1 MNLTETDYKVL
12 RLLKRKGALDLT
24 AIRSSLPKA
33 SVSEQRLRQLS
44 VPPYFYPGHP
54 EAMEDKRLLAREEV
68 NGVTRYS
75 LTRLGRAALRERDG
89 NPWPKIALAFFV
101 PLLVSIL
108 SMTAERWL
116 IPMLPEIPR
125 ILRDL
130 IATIAH
136 VFSRP

>member
-33 SVSEQRLRQLS
+33 SVSGQRLRQLS

-75 LTRLGRAALRERDG
+75 LAPLGAQVLRDRKRERRDRLWDKLWLPTLVTILG
-89 NPWPKIALAFFV
+89 GLILYVLQRFL
-101 PLLVSIL
+101 PL
-108 SMTAERWL
+108 
-116 IPMLPEIPR
+116 
-125 ILRDL
+125 
-130 IATIAH
+130 
-136 VFSRP
+136 

>member
-1 MNLTETDYKVL
+1 MNLTKTDYKVL

-75 LTRLGRAALRERDG
+75 LAPLGAQVLRDRKRERRDRLWDKLWLPTLVTILG
-89 NPWPKIALAFFV
+89 GLILYVLQRFL
-101 PLLVSIL
+101 PL
-108 SMTAERWL
+108 
-116 IPMLPEIPR
+116 
-125 ILRDL
+125 
-130 IATIAH
+130 
-136 VFSRP
+136 

>member
-24 AIRSSLPKA
+24 AIRSGLPKD
-33 SVSEQRLRQLS
+33 SVSERRLRQLS
-44 VPPYFYPGHP
+44 APPYFYPGRP
-54 EAMEDKRLLAREEV
+54 EAMDDRRLLAREEV

-75 LTRLGRAALRERDG
+75 LTRLGRSALRERAG
-89 NPWPKIALAFFV
+89 NPWSKIALAFRV

-130 IATIAH
+130 IAAIVH